1 MNENEAIAMLNEMG
15 VNWKGY
21 VPPGGTIWGLKWKQE
36 FRPSIVKYLESAKA
50 DYERLMNEER
60 GMKTLLE
67 NVSSMRK
74 MALESQ
80 SLAIEMP
87 ARDLEL
93 SLLDIHALVA
103 EAEFH
108 FKDHYKEAVSHIQKE
123 REIVSADIRYMEAV
137 LAYLDTDIVVDR
149 LSYALDTVNEK
160 FRAKLIRLIVK
171 MLPTI
176 ESARLEIKI
185 SSAKM
190 KEILSLMLEK
200 ILSTLDESY
209 DYLTPCYRNMKKTL
223 DKTGVAELSREM
235 FTRKQALAMLKATPV
250 MLAKSKH

>member
-1 MNENEAIAMLNEMG
+1 MNENETIVMLNEMG
-15 VNWKGY
+15 VTWKDY
-21 VPPGGTIWGLKWKQE
+21 EPPGGTVWGLKWRQE
-36 FRPSIVKYLESAKA
+36 LRPSIVKYLESAKA

-67 NVSSMRK
+67 NVASMRK

-87 ARDLEL
+87 ARDLEI

-103 EAEFH
+103 EAEYH
-108 FKDHYKEAVSHIQKE
+108 FKDHYKEAVAHIQKQ

-176 ESARLEIKI
+176 ESARMEIKI

-190 KEILSLMLEK
+190 KEILRPMLEK

-223 DKTGVAELSREM
+223 DKTGVAALSKEM
-235 FTRKQALAMLKATPV
+235 FTRKQAMATLKATPV
-250 MLAKSKH
+250 MLAKSKQ

>member
-15 VNWKGY
+15 VTWKGY
-21 VPPGGTIWGLKWKQE
+21 VPPGGTLWGLKWKQE

-50 DYERLMNEER
+50 DYERLRDQER

-67 NVSSMRK
+67 NVASMRK
-74 MALESQ
+74 TARESL
-80 SLAIEMP
+80 SLANEMP

-103 EAEFH
+103 EAEYH
-108 FKDHYKEAVSHIQKE
+108 FKDHYKEAVAHIQKE
-123 REIVSADIRYMEAV
+123 REIVYADIRYMEAV

-176 ESARLEIKI
+176 ESARMEIKI

-190 KEILSLMLEK
+190 KEILGPMLEK

-235 FTRKQALAMLKATPV
+235 FTRKQAIATMRATPV
-250 MLAKSKH
+250 MLAKNQ